1 MLGPRCIGLTYRGE
15 MRATSTTNLC
25 SSSARALCA
34 NSLHSCRTL
43 CHPTGLEPTRLLCP
57 WDSPG
62 KNAGVD
68 CHALLQGVFP
78 SQGSNPHLLCLL
90 HWQACSSPLAPPGKP
105 QVQWRRVLSASS
117 KPQRSFHCTILAL
130 IVWPVHPH
138 QLFLSKACYPVHYAG
153 KH

>member
-1 MLGPRCIGLTYRGE
+1 MLGPRCIGLTYGGE
-15 MRATSTTNLC
+15 MRATSTTNLR

-90 HWQACSSPLAPPGKP
+90 HWQAGSSPLAPPGKP

-130 IVWPVHPH
+130 IV
-138 QLFLSKACYPVHYAG
+138 
-153 KH
+153 